1 MPRVGDRNL
10 DHNLPHLDEQMKRL
24 DLNAPPRA
32 IYASNTT
39 NSFGNLA
46 HQAEMGRNPFYK
58 PKRTGG
64 KKSRTNKRKIS
75 KKMRKNQKRFTK
87 RKY

>member
-1 MPRVGDRNL
+1 MSGVGDRGL
-10 DHNLPHLDEQMKRL
+10 DHNLPHLDAQMKRL
-24 DLNAPPRA
+24 NINAPSRP
-32 IYASNTT
+32 IYASDTT
-39 NSFGNLA
+39 NSFGILA
-46 HQAEMGRNPFYK
+46 SQAANGRNPFYK

>member
-1 MPRVGDRNL
+1 MP
-10 DHNLPHLDEQMKRL
+10 
-24 DLNAPPRA
+24 PPQA
-32 IYASNTT
+32 IYTSDTT

-46 HQAEMGRNPFYK
+46 NQAANGRNPFYK